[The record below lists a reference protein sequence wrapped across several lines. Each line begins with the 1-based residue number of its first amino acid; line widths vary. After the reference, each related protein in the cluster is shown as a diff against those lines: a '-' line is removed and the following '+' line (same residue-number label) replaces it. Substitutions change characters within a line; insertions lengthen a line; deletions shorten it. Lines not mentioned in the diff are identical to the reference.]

1 VDALLANAG
10 HGLGRAFLDQDFN
23 EAQHVINTN
32 ITGTI
37 HLIHKVGRD
46 MRGRGQRRSLITGS
60 IAGYMPG
67 PFSAVYNGTKAF
79 INSFSFAL
87 RNELKDTGVT
97 VTCLIPGATETE
109 FLRLVSE
116 TISDVT
122 RHRSGGLIS
131 FGVLGVLWAASGGV
145 TAVIGTLNA
154 AYDAREERSF
164 WKIRLIAISLTVM
177 LALLVVGGTALV
189 MFGDRFAVWFGERL
203 GMGPSFTVSWGV
215 IHYLVGLAL
224 LFLGLELIYYFG
236 PNVEQDWK
244 WVTPGAVFA
253 VVSMV
258 VASLLFS
265 LYLRFAPNYSAT
277 YGSLGAV
284 IVLAVALFDGR
295 GHYDWRRG
303 KCRDRTRRGSAL
315 SSKRGIIATGRR
327 LFD

>member
-1 VDALLANAG
+1 MNYHWIGGLTFKELAVRTWREANEDNI
-10 HGLGRAFLDQDFN
+10 LGRAAELAYYFLLALFPMLIFLTSLVGFLPGLR
-23 EAQHVINTN
+23 EAIFMALGKFV
-32 ITGTI
+32 
-37 HLIHKVGRD
+37 
-46 MRGRGQRRSLITGS
+46 
-60 IAGYMPG
+60 PG
-67 PFSAVYNGTKAF
+67 EAM
-79 INSFSFAL
+79 
-87 RNELKDTGVT
+87 
-97 VTCLIPGATETE
+97 
-109 FLRLVSE
+109 RLVSE

-131 FGVLGVLWAASGGV
+131 FGVLGAIWAASGGV
-145 TAVIGTLNA
+145 TAVMGTLNA

-164 WKIRLIAISLTVM
+164 WKIRLIAICLTVM

-203 GMGPSFTVSWGV
+203 GMGPSFTVIWGV

-265 LYLRFAPNYSAT
+265 LYLRFAPDYSAT

-284 IVLAVALFDGR
+284 IVLMLWLYLMGAVILIGGEVNAEIAHAADPPLVQ
-295 GHYDWRRG
+295 
-303 KCRDRTRRGSAL
+303 KEGS
-315 SSKRGIIATGRR
+315 
-327 LFD
+327 

>member
-1 VDALLANAG
+1 MNYHWIGGLTFKELAVRTWREANEDNI
-10 HGLGRAFLDQDFN
+10 LGRAAELAYYFLLALFPMLIFLTSLVGFLPGLR
-23 EAQHVINTN
+23 EAIFTALGKFV
-32 ITGTI
+32 
-37 HLIHKVGRD
+37 
-46 MRGRGQRRSLITGS
+46 
-60 IAGYMPG
+60 PG
-67 PFSAVYNGTKAF
+67 EAM
-79 INSFSFAL
+79 
-87 RNELKDTGVT
+87 
-97 VTCLIPGATETE
+97 
-109 FLRLVSE
+109 RLVSE

-131 FGVLGVLWAASGGV
+131 FGVLGALWAASGGV
-145 TAVIGTLNA
+145 TAVMGTLNA

-177 LALLVVGGTALV
+177 LALLVMGGTALV

-203 GMGPSFTVSWGV
+203 GMGPSFTVIGGV

-265 LYLRFAPNYSAT
+265 LYLRFAPDYSAT

-284 IVLAVALFDGR
+284 IVLMLWLYLMGAVILIGGEVNAEIA
-295 GHYDWRRG
+295 HAA
-303 KCRDRTRRGSAL
+303 DRPLAQKEGS
-315 SSKRGIIATGRR
+315 
-327 LFD
+327 

>member
-1 VDALLANAG
+1 MNYHWIGGLTFKELAVRTWREANEDNI
-10 HGLGRAFLDQDFN
+10 LGRAAELAYYFLLALFPMLIFLTSLVGFLPGLR
-23 EAQHVINTN
+23 EAVFTAL
-32 ITGTI
+32 G
-37 HLIHKVGRD
+37 KFV
-46 MRGRGQRRSLITGS
+46 
-60 IAGYMPG
+60 PG
-67 PFSAVYNGTKAF
+67 EAM
-79 INSFSFAL
+79 
-87 RNELKDTGVT
+87 
-97 VTCLIPGATETE
+97 
-109 FLRLVSE
+109 RLVSE

-131 FGVLGVLWAASGGV
+131 FGVLGALWAASGGV
-145 TAVIGTLNA
+145 TAVMGTLNA

-177 LALLVVGGTALV
+177 LALLVMGGTALV

-203 GMGPSFTVSWGV
+203 GMGPSFTVIWGV

-265 LYLRFAPNYSAT
+265 LYLRFAPDYSAT

-284 IVLAVALFDGR
+284 IVLMLWLYLMGAVILIGGEVNAEIA
-295 GHYDWRRG
+295 HAA
-303 KCRDRTRRGSAL
+303 DRPLVQREGS
-315 SSKRGIIATGRR
+315 
-327 LFD
+327 

>member
-1 VDALLANAG
+1 MNYHWIGGLKFKELAVRTWREANEDNI
-10 HGLGRAFLDQDFN
+10 LGRAAELAYYFLLALFPMLIFLTSLVGFLPGLR
-23 EAQHVINTN
+23 EAIFTALGKFV
-32 ITGTI
+32 
-37 HLIHKVGRD
+37 
-46 MRGRGQRRSLITGS
+46 
-60 IAGYMPG
+60 PG
-67 PFSAVYNGTKAF
+67 EAM
-79 INSFSFAL
+79 
-87 RNELKDTGVT
+87 
-97 VTCLIPGATETE
+97 
-109 FLRLVSE
+109 RLVSE

-131 FGVLGVLWAASGGV
+131 FGVLGALWAASGGV
-145 TAVIGTLNA
+145 TAVMGTLNA

-177 LALLVVGGTALV
+177 LTLLVVGGTALV

-203 GMGPSFTVSWGV
+203 GMGASFTVIWGV

-265 LYLRFAPNYSAT
+265 LYLRLAPDYSAT

-284 IVLAVALFDGR
+284 IVLMLWLYLMGAVILIGGEVNAEIA
-295 GHYDWRRG
+295 HAA
-303 KCRDRTRRGSAL
+303 DRPLVQREGS
-315 SSKRGIIATGRR
+315 
-327 LFD
+327 

>member
-1 VDALLANAG
+1 MNYHWIGGLTFKELAVRTWREANEDNI
-10 HGLGRAFLDQDFN
+10 LGRAAELAYYFLLALFPMLIFLTSLVGFLPGLR
-23 EAQHVINTN
+23 EAIFTALGKFV
-32 ITGTI
+32 
-37 HLIHKVGRD
+37 
-46 MRGRGQRRSLITGS
+46 
-60 IAGYMPG
+60 PG
-67 PFSAVYNGTKAF
+67 EAM
-79 INSFSFAL
+79 
-87 RNELKDTGVT
+87 
-97 VTCLIPGATETE
+97 
-109 FLRLVSE
+109 RLVSE

-131 FGVLGVLWAASGGV
+131 FGVLGALWAASGGV
-145 TAVIGTLNA
+145 TAVMGTLNA

-177 LALLVVGGTALV
+177 LALLVMGGTALV

-203 GMGPSFTVSWGV
+203 GMGPSFTVIWGV

-265 LYLRFAPNYSAT
+265 LYLRFAPDYSAT

-284 IVLAVALFDGR
+284 IVLML
-295 GHYDWRRG
+295 
-303 KCRDRTRRGSAL
+303 
-315 SSKRGIIATGRR
+315 
-327 LFD
+327 

>member
-1 VDALLANAG
+1 MNYHWIGGLTFKELAVRTWREANEDNI
-10 HGLGRAFLDQDFN
+10 LGRAAELAYYFLLALFPMLIFLTSLVGFLPGLR
-23 EAQHVINTN
+23 EAIFTALGKFV
-32 ITGTI
+32 
-37 HLIHKVGRD
+37 
-46 MRGRGQRRSLITGS
+46 
-60 IAGYMPG
+60 PG
-67 PFSAVYNGTKAF
+67 EAM
-79 INSFSFAL
+79 
-87 RNELKDTGVT
+87 
-97 VTCLIPGATETE
+97 
-109 FLRLVSE
+109 RLVSE

-131 FGVLGVLWAASGGV
+131 FGVLGALWAASGGV
-145 TAVIGTLNA
+145 TAVMGTLNA

-177 LALLVVGGTALV
+177 LALLVMGGTALV

-203 GMGPSFTVSWGV
+203 GMGPSFTVIWGV

-265 LYLRFAPNYSAT
+265 LYLRFAPDYSAT

-284 IVLAVALFDGR
+284 IVLMLWLYLIGAVILIGGEINAEIA
-295 GHYDWRRG
+295 HAA
-303 KCRDRTRRGSAL
+303 DRPLVQKEGS
-315 SSKRGIIATGRR
+315 
-327 LFD
+327 

>member
-1 VDALLANAG
+1 MNYHWIGGLTFKELAVRTWRETNEDNI
-10 HGLGRAFLDQDFN
+10 LGRAAELAYYFLLALFPMLIFLTSLVGFLPGLR
-23 EAQHVINTN
+23 EAIFTALSKFV
-32 ITGTI
+32 
-37 HLIHKVGRD
+37 
-46 MRGRGQRRSLITGS
+46 
-60 IAGYMPG
+60 PG
-67 PFSAVYNGTKAF
+67 EAM
-79 INSFSFAL
+79 
-87 RNELKDTGVT
+87 
-97 VTCLIPGATETE
+97 
-109 FLRLVSE
+109 RLVSE

-122 RHRSGGLIS
+122 RNRSGGLIS
-131 FGVLGVLWAASGGV
+131 FGVLGALWAASGGV
-145 TAVIGTLNA
+145 TAVMGTLNT

-164 WKIRLIAISLTVM
+164 WKVRLIAIGLTVM

-203 GMGPSFTVSWGV
+203 GMGPSFTVIWGV

-265 LYLRFAPNYSAT
+265 LYLRFAPDYSAT

-284 IVLAVALFDGR
+284 IVLMLWLYLMGAVILIGGEVNAEIA
-295 GHYDWRRG
+295 HAA
-303 KCRDRTRRGSAL
+303 DRPLAQKEGS
-315 SSKRGIIATGRR
+315 
-327 LFD
+327 